1 MKQASARH
9 SDSIIGSTTEENT
22 PNGSKQKPRAV
33 KSSANTDQKE
43 KRKTLQLGPCLEK
56 VKDLLQGLKSRSHG
70 SEKEHT
76 H

>member
-33 KSSANTDQKE
+33 ISSANTDQKE
-43 KRKTLQLGPCLEK
+43 KSLQLGRCLEK
-56 VKDLLQGLKSRSHG
+56 VKDLLQGLKSRPHG
-70 SEKEHT
+70 SEKEHA